1 MMKTSSLRSVWNS
14 VLRNSAPRIG
24 SSPSSG
30 NALTLVMVLFLIRPP
45 MAKLWP
51 SISCTVVSA
60 LREIS
65 DGRIALPFR
74 PLRVTPLG
82 FSSETS
88 GRTFRLMRPL
98 PSTVGVSLDTMIYHT
113 RSVARGLNRVQ
124 GTAWLVADLPF
135 GSYHESKEQALRRAT
150 DFMERRYGTQWTGQR
165 MTLAQ
170 ALSWPRGGVVYQ
182 GWGLPSNAVPS
193 QVVKACAELA
203 FRAAGGELDP
213 DLGAQIK
220 SETVGPIST
229 TYADGARQQTKYQA
243 IDAML
248 GALVTGGGSQIRL
261 VRA

>member
-1 MMKTSSLRSVWNS
+1 M
-14 VLRNSAPRIG
+14 AIEIEDG
-24 SSPSSG
+24 SG
-30 NALTLVMVLFLIRPP
+30 KANAESYI
-45 MAKLWP
+45 
-51 SISCTVVSA
+51 
-60 LREIS
+60 
-65 DGRIALPFR
+65 
-74 PLRVTPLG
+74 
-82 FSSETS
+82 
-88 GRTFRLMRPL
+88 
-98 PSTVGVSLDTMIYHT
+98 
-113 RSVARGLNRVQ
+113 SVAD
-124 GTAWLVADLPF
+124 ADLYF
-135 GSYHESKEQALRRAT
+135 AARGYSLWATMSTAEKEQALRRAT